1 MSDAKDINLS
11 QIGQITV
18 NVHDLD
24 KAVTFYRDVLG
35 MTYLFHVPPNIAF
48 FNCGD
53 IRLMLTLPERE
64 EFDHRSSIIYYKE
77 DEINQTYDILKG
89 HVDITKLLKARVA
102 K

>member
-1 MSDAKDINLS
+1 MSDAKEINLS
-11 QIGQITV
+11 QIGQIAV

-24 KAVTFYRDVLG
+24 KAGTFYRDVLG

-64 EFDHRSSIIYYKE
+64 AL
-77 DEINQTYDILKG
+77 DICK
-89 HVDITKLLKARVA
+89 IPR
-102 K
+102 

>member
-1 MSDAKDINLS
+1 MSDAKEINLS
-11 QIGQITV
+11 QIGQIAV

-53 IRLMLTLPERE
+53 IRLMLILPERE
-64 EFDHRSSIIYYKE
+64 AL
-77 DEINQTYDILKG
+77 DICK
-89 HVDITKLLKARVA
+89 IPR
-102 K
+102 